1 MIIFFTSLIPKPYYN
16 MSAKT
21 CRSKDLAATFL
32 MAIVILASPITI
44 NAEVDVNCTPCLEN
58 PPPPPPPS
66 CTPAPPPPS
75 PPPPK
80 KSYCP
85 PSPLPPPP
93 PPPPFTY
100 IYAYPPPGDLYPI
113 DNYFGAAAAG
123 ESFSVVKLV
132 VFGVIVFMI
141 L

>member
-1 MIIFFTSLIPKPYYN
+1 

-21 CRSKDLAATFL
+21 RRSKDLAATIL

-44 NAEVDVNCTPCLEN
+44 NAEDSSAEVDVNCTPCLEN

-80 KSYCP
+80 KSHCP
-85 PSPLPPPP
+85 PSLLPPPP

-100 IYAYPPPGDLYPI
+100 IYAYPPPPPGDLYPI
-113 DNYFGAAAAG
+113 DDYFGAAAAG
-123 ESFSVVKLV
+123 KSLSVVKLV

-141 L
+141 LLL